1 MALPK
6 VLSRSEDT
14 RKQRTQLIKKTQE
27 GLKVGPNQRSAETT
41 PVVRYRGVKKSFGE
55 VEVLKGIDLDIMPGE
70 KVAVIGPSGSGK
82 TTLARLLMT
91 LERPS
96 GGIIEVEGE
105 PLYHKRVGEGL
116 VPADERHIARVRSK
130 IGMVFQHFNLFPHR
144 TVLQNV
150 TEAPIHVK
158 KMPRRLAEEKAR
170 AMLEKVGLIE
180 HIDKYPGQLSGGQK
194 QRVAIARALVMEPKI
209 MLFDEPTS
217 ALDPELVGEVLA
229 VIKEIAEKGDM
240 AMMLITH
247 EMQFA
252 REVADRVLFTDGGK
266 IVEQGTPEEIFE
278 HPKSER
284 LQAFLARFRNG
295 FGGGSQ

>member
-6 VLSRSEDT
+6 VLSLREHDSEDSERRT
-14 RKQRTQLIKKTQE
+14 RIGQKTKDDKTQE
-27 GLKVGPNQRSAETT
+27 SPETT
-41 PVVRYRGVKKSFGE
+41 PIVRYRGVKKSFGD
-55 VEVLKGIDLDIMPGE
+55 VEVLKGIDLDMMPGE

-96 GGIIEVEGE
+96 AGIIEVEGE
-105 PLYHKRVGEGL
+105 PLYHKRVGARL
-116 VPADERHIARVRSK
+116 VPADERHIARMRSK

-144 TVLQNV
+144 TILQNV

-158 KMPRRLAEEKAR
+158 KMPRLEAEEKAR
-170 AMLEKVGLIE
+170 EMLEKVGLIE
-180 HIDKYPGQLSGGQK
+180 HIDKYPEQLSGGQK

-252 REVADRVLFTDGGK
+252 REVADRVLFTDGGN

-284 LQAFLARFRNG
+284 LQAFLARFLG
-295 FGGGSQ
+295 GVGGGGQ

>member
-6 VLSRSEDT
+6 VLSRQGDA
-14 RKQRTQLIKKTQE
+14 RKQQTHLIKKTQD
-27 GLKVGPNQRSAETT
+27 GSAQRAMETT
-41 PVVRYRGVKKSFGE
+41 PVVRYRGVKKSFGA

-91 LERPS
+91 LEHPS

-105 PLYHKRVGEGL
+105 PLYHKRVGERL

-217 ALDPELVGEVLA
+217 ALDPELVGEVLT

-266 IVEQGTPEEIFE
+266 IVEQGTPEAIFE

-284 LQAFLARFRNG
+284 LQAFLSRFLGG
-295 FGGGSQ
+295 FGGGEQ